1 MKNKQLTVSHL
12 LSERPGRQ
20 LLSLHNSD
28 RIDKEIILS
37 DVLKCERVDL
47 YKKPERIV
55 TLPEQLRFRNLLQ
68 KYEQGCPVAY
78 LTGHK
83 EFMSLDFIITK
94 DVLIPRPE
102 TELLVEETL
111 KCLATPVKTS
121 LSGWGQAGIGH
132 SYKPR
137 LVRDKTK
144 ITILDVG
151 TGSGNIA
158 ISIAKYCSFGKLQI
172 FASDISKKSLKIAS
186 LNARLHKVQK
196 QIGFYCGDLFEAF
209 NNLSLRNKTD
219 IIVSNPPY
227 ISDNDFHELP
237 ISVRKYEPQIALF
250 SGPDGLS
257 LIRKIISQS
266 LHYLK
271 PQGYLLLELGLGQ
284 SKKVLNIMKSTNK
297 FKDIKVLVDYNKI
310 PRVLCA
316 RRN

>member
-1 MKNKQLTVSHL
+1 MKNKQLTISYL
-12 LSERPGRQ
+12 LSRQ
-20 LLSLHNSD
+20 FLSLHNSD

-37 DVLKCERVDL
+37 HVLKCERVDL
-47 YKKPERIV
+47 YKKPKKII
-55 TLPEQLRFRNLLQ
+55 TIHQQHRFRNLLQ
-68 KYEQGCPVAY
+68 KYKQGCPVTY

-111 KCLATPVKTS
+111 KCIK
-121 LSGWGQAGIGH
+121 H
-132 SYKPR
+132 SYELIRGP
-137 LVRDKTK
+137 VRDKTK
-144 ITILDVG
+144 ITILEIG

-158 ISIAKYCSFGKLQI
+158 ISIAKYCSSLKLRI
-172 FASDISKKSLKIAS
+172 LASDISKKTLRIAS
-186 LNARLHKVQK
+186 LNARLHRVQK
-196 QIGFYCGDLFEAF
+196 QIKFYYGDLFKAF
-209 NNLSLRNKTD
+209 NNLPLANKVD

-227 ISDNDFHELP
+227 ISDNDSHKLP
-237 ISVRKYEPQIALF
+237 VSVRKYEPQVALF
-250 SGPDGLS
+250 SGPDGLF

-284 SKKVLNIMKSTNK
+284 SKKVLNLIKSTNN
-297 FKDIKVLVDYNKI
+297 FKDIKVLADYNKI